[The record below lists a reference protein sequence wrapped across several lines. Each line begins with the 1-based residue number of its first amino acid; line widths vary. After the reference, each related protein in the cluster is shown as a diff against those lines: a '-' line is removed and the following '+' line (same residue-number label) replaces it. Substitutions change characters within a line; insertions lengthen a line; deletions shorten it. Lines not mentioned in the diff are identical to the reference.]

1 MAMVSSPVSLS
12 VETPWHLPEF
22 FSEEGLRAAQEYY
35 FQTHAKNS
43 RLIAEARNAQ
53 GISKSFVRRKL
64 TREMGED
71 FKMYTGTI
79 LGKESDDAKYTRGIR
94 GEMNAMLGHIYRKI
108 APGKPITS
116 PAQEDSTI
124 LSHPHGGI
132 EVCFAM
138 VCFYKTLLTRYA
150 SLATNRRKVLK
161 SIMDEELFKWIWRTV
176 IGFMMAPE
184 EKKIS
189 MENSTL
195 SSGLSFIPAD
205 LQKAPFGQK
214 LFEIGMFLLSKNMQ
228 DSELRVPISHYFVIY
243 MRQMQTLLLMKIP
256 RQEVEGLLKKINRL
270 VEGDLI
276 EHPLVAMDR
285 LMNDKGSSMDSFD
298 DIMKDEAQLNRL
310 IPGAESEFI
319 NQFEDFGNPKRLA
332 NTLRKLIP
340 DPRKEPEADQ
350 HTTLMP
356 LLMLLRTMPSALS
369 NMLLKKLPVPI
380 LNMIRNRILNTA
392 SDDVGKELM
401 DRIRSVLD
409 VRREQG
415 EKYALVSSRGDQ
427 KAAAASSVRV
437 SREPASKTGESA
449 GTASASA
456 SAASSASSASQSPAD
471 APEKATPTEKE
482 VGVELTAGDPAAG
495 NILDER
501 SVLAWRVENGRV
513 ATVSISAREVMAL
526 TGRELRFVLPWVVF
540 TLRTGQIFGIALD
553 AITKETVE
561 SLVTDLRNQFGDPPY
576 EKLSPETLAEV
587 SSETKGA
594 PMSMVL
600 LELAKAA
607 GLGNFKEAPE
617 SLKPALDS
625 LCDKM
630 GDQLEAFLRQPAA
643 EEFRE
648 LRSKLK
654 NKEREALTILHRV
667 ARTK

>member
-22 FSEEGLRAAQEYY
+22 FSEAGLRAAQEYY

-53 GISKSFVRRKL
+53 GIAKSFVRRKL

-94 GEMNAMLGHIYRKI
+94 GEMNEMIGHIYKRI

-150 SLATNRRKVLK
+150 SLAANRRKVLK

-184 EKKIS
+184 DKKIS

-228 DSELRVPISHYFVIY
+228 ESELRVPISHYFVIY
-243 MRQMQTLLLMKIP
+243 MRQFQTLLLMKIP
-256 RQEVEGLLKKINRL
+256 RQEVEAIFKSIVKYT
-270 VEGDLI
+270 EGDLFD
-276 EHPLVAMDR
+276 HPLVAIDR
-285 LMNDKGSSMDSFD
+285 LMNDKGTSMDSYD
-298 DIMKDEAQLNRL
+298 DILKDEAQLNRL

-319 NQFEDFGNPKRLA
+319 NQFEDFGNPKRMA
-332 NTLRKLIP
+332 DTLRKLIP
-340 DPRKEPEADQ
+340 DPRKEPDAEQ
-350 HTTLMP
+350 NTTLMP
-356 LLMLLRTMPSALS
+356 MMLLLRTMPDGLS
-369 NMLLKKLPVPI
+369 NILLKKMPVPI
-380 LNMIRNRILNTA
+380 LNMIRNRILNIA
-392 SDDVGKELM
+392 VDDVGKELL

-409 VRREQG
+409 IRREQG
-415 EKYALVSSRGDQ
+415 EKYSLVSSRGDQ
-427 KAAAASSVRV
+427 KAATASSVRV
-437 SREPASKTGESA
+437 TREPAA
-449 GTASASA
+449 APASAT
-456 SAASSASSASQSPAD
+456 SSDSQTSAD
-471 APEKATPTEKE
+471 APEAAGVSEKPAE
-482 VGVELTAGDPAAG
+482 SAKDVGVELTAGDPSAG
-495 NILDER
+495 DLLDER
-501 SVLAWRVENGRV
+501 CVLAWRVEKQRV
-513 ATVSISAREVMAL
+513 VAVSLSAREVMAL
-526 TGRELRFVLPWVVF
+526 TGNELRFVLPWVVF

-553 AITKETVE
+553 AINKETVE
-561 SLVTDLRNQFGDPPY
+561 ALVSDLRKQFGDPAS
-576 EKLSPETLAEV
+576 EKLSSEALADV
-587 SSETKGA
+587 SRETKGA

-607 GLGNFKEAPE
+607 GLGHFQEAPKI
-617 SLKPALDS
+617 LKPALDS
-625 LCDKM
+625 LCEKM
-630 GDQLEAFLRQPAA
+630 GDQLEPFLRQPAA

-648 LRSKLK
+648 LRSKLQ
-654 NKEREALTILHRV
+654 NKEKQALTILHRV